1 MLKNHMNRDKIIL
14 ICLLR
19 GKKMFRW
26 MNKIN
31 NNILIC
37 NINIPGTHDSCSFR
51 VQFPFLS
58 KCQQTTIAQQ
68 LNSGI
73 RFLDIRVE
81 KDGEKLKIVHD
92 IADCKNPANRRK
104 TLHLESVISDCKRFL
119 SENPSE
125 TILFSYKRDDG
136 ANQEETF
143 DTFFKNYLEK
153 DPVWYRENRIP
164 VLKEVRGKIVLLN
177 RDNIDKS
184 NGKYDDFNT
193 GINLST
199 WVYQKEN
206 VERIYE
212 VAELLGRNGT
222 LTGKTF
228 TVQDLYGLTP
238 QKKWNLAILPF
249 IKKPPETNDVL
260 ITFFSCGSI
269 FYNPKRSAKYINK
282 KLSDIT
288 LEKTKKYGWIILD
301 YPTKKFIKE
310 IINSNF

>member
-1 MLKNHMNRDKIIL
+1 MKTWMTHIPDAYL
-14 ICLLR
+14 ISE
-19 GKKMFRW
+19 
-26 MNKIN
+26 IN
-31 NNILIC
+31 L
-37 NINIPGTHDSCSFR
+37 PGTHDSCTCR
-51 VQFPFLS
+51 VQFPFFS

-81 KDGEKLKIVHD
+81 KDGKNLKIIHD
-92 IADCKNPANRRK
+92 IADCKEPTNKRK
-104 TLHLESVISDCKRFL
+104 KLYIDSIINDCKNFL

-125 TILFSYKRDDG
+125 TILLSYKRDDG

-143 DTFFKNYLEK
+143 DTFFENYLK
-153 DPVWYRENRIP
+153 NDPFWYTENHVPI
-164 VLKEVRGKIVLLN
+164 LKEVRGKIVLLN

-199 WVYQKEN
+199 WIYQKEN

-238 QKKWNLAILPF
+238 QKKWDLAVAPF
-249 IKKPPETNDVL
+249 IKNPPKTDGIL
-260 ITFFSCGSI
+260 ITFFSCGSM

-288 LEKTKKYGWIILD
+288 LEKTKKYGWIIMD
-301 YPTKKFIKE
+301 YPTEKFIKE

>member
-1 MLKNHMNRDKIIL
+1 MHSLQDSLNIAQ
-14 ICLLR
+14 
-19 GKKMFRW
+19 
-26 MNKIN
+26 IN
-31 NNILIC
+31 L
-37 NINIPGTHDSCSFR
+37 PGTHDSCAYR
-51 VQFPFLS
+51 VQFPMLS
-58 KCQQTTIAQQ
+58 KCQNTTITEQ

-81 KDGEKLKIVHD
+81 KEGNKLKLVHD
-92 IADCKNPANRRK
+92 IADCKNAQK
-104 TLHLESVISDCKRFL
+104 KSEKLYLDSVINDCRKFL
-119 SENPSE
+119 TENPTE
-125 TILFSYKRDDG
+125 TILLSYKRDDG

-143 DTFFKNYLEK
+143 DTFFENYLEN
-153 DPVWYRENRIP
+153 DSVWYRENRIP
-164 VLKEVRGKIVLLN
+164 ILKEVRGKIVLLN

-184 NGKYDDFNT
+184 NEKYTDLNS

-212 VAELLGRNGT
+212 VAELLNRDGT
-222 LTGKTF
+222 ITGKTF

-282 KLSDIT
+282 KLSDVT
-288 LEKTKKYGWIILD
+288 LKKAKKYGWIILD
-301 YPTKKFIKE
+301 YPTENFTKE
-310 IINSNF
+310 IINSNFG

>member
-1 MLKNHMNRDKIIL
+1 MKN
-14 ICLLR
+14 
-19 GKKMFRW
+19 W
-26 MNKIN
+26 MIDMSDTTK
-31 NNILIC
+31 LSD
-37 NINIPGTHDSCSFR
+37 INIPGTHDSCAFR
-51 VQFPFLS
+51 VQFPLLS
-58 KCQQTTIAQQ
+58 KCQNKTIKEQ

-81 KDGEKLKIVHD
+81 KIGNKLKLVHD
-92 IADCKNPANRRK
+92 IADCKHPEK
-104 TLHLESVISDCKRFL
+104 TSKKLLLEDIIDDCKSFL

-125 TILFSYKRDDG
+125 AILLSYKRDDG

-143 DTFFKNYLEK
+143 DTFFENYLNN
-153 DPVWYRENRIP
+153 DPIWYTENRIP
-164 VLKEVRGKIVLLN
+164 NLKEVRGKIVLLN

-184 NGKYDDFNT
+184 NPEYTDFNT

-212 VAELLGRNGT
+212 VAELSGRDGA

-238 QKKWNLAILPF
+238 QKKWSLAVSPF
-249 IKKPPETNDVL
+249 IQSPPKTDDIL
-260 ITFFSCGSI
+260 ITFFSCGSL

-282 KLSDIT
+282 RLAKSI

-301 YPTKKFIKE
+301 YPTEKFINKV
-310 IINSNF
+310 INSNF

>member
-1 MLKNHMNRDKIIL
+1 
-14 ICLLR
+14 
-19 GKKMFRW
+19 MFRW
-26 MNKIN
+26 MNKID

-37 NINIPGTHDSCSFR
+37 NINIPGTHDSCAYR

-92 IADCKNPANRRK
+92 IADCKDPSNKRNK
-104 TLHLESVISDCKRFL
+104 LYIDSVINDCKKFL

-125 TILFSYKRDDG
+125 TILLSYKRDDG

-143 DTFFKNYLEK
+143 DVFFENYLEK
-153 DPVWYRENRIP
+153 ESIWYKENRIP
-164 VLKEVRGKIVLLN
+164 TLKEVRGKIVLLN
-177 RDNIDKS
+177 RDNIDKT
-184 NGKYDDFNT
+184 NEKYNDFNT

-206 VERIYE
+206 TKRIYE
-212 VAELLGRNGT
+212 IAELLGRDGT
-222 LTGKTF
+222 LTGKSF

-238 QKKWNLAILPF
+238 QKKWELAVSPF
-249 IKKPPETNDVL
+249 LEKPPKTNDIL
-260 ITFFSCGSI
+260 ITFFSCGSLLH
-269 FYNPKRSAKYINK
+269 NPKRSAKYINK
-282 KLSDIT
+282 KLSDST
-288 LEKTKKYGWIILD
+288 LEKTKKYGWIIMD
-301 YPTKKFIKE
+301 YPTEKFIKKVV
-310 IINSNF
+310 NSNF

>member
-1 MLKNHMNRDKIIL
+1 M
-14 ICLLR
+14 
-19 GKKMFRW
+19 KKW
-26 MNKIN
+26 MHSLQDSLNIAQIN
-31 NNILIC
+31 L
-37 NINIPGTHDSCSFR
+37 PGTHDSCAYR
-51 VQFPFLS
+51 VQFPMLS
-58 KCQQTTIAQQ
+58 KCQNTTITEQ

-81 KDGEKLKIVHD
+81 KEGNKLKLVHD
-92 IADCKNPANRRK
+92 IADCKNAQK
-104 TLHLESVISDCKRFL
+104 KSEKLYLDSVINDCRKFL
-119 SENPSE
+119 TENPTE
-125 TILFSYKRDDG
+125 TILLSYKRDDG

-143 DTFFKNYLEK
+143 DTFFENYLEN
-153 DPVWYRENRIP
+153 DSVWYRENRIP
-164 VLKEVRGKIVLLN
+164 ILKEVRGKIVLLN

-184 NGKYDDFNT
+184 NEKYTDLNS

-228 TVQDLYGLTP
+228 TIQDLYGLTP
-238 QKKWNLAILPF
+238 RKKWNLAILPF
-249 IKKPPETNDVL
+249 IKKPPETNDIL

-282 KLSDIT
+282 NLSDIT
-288 LEKTKKYGWIILD
+288 LKKTKKYGWIIMD
-301 YPTKKFIKE
+301 YPTEKFINE
-310 IINSNF
+310 IIISNF